1 MAKST
6 APLMDSTNETLYREI
21 YQSLNQNADYFEQKI
36 KVFKVKKI
44 EGKQKI
50 DKDNNPV
57 VNEFGEFEKWDDSYV
72 VTFVALNSG
81 GEHTTR
87 ITQEQYLDLKEDEV
101 YIASGKIEYRLYKD
115 AYNSTPVVV
124 FNKFVPAIDSFVTA
138 MLKMESIKNSS
149 NAWKIGART

>member
-21 YQSLNQNADYFEQKI
+21 YQSLNQNTDYFEQKI
-36 KVFKVKKI
+36 KVLKVKRI
-44 EGKQKI
+44 EGKQKL

-57 VNEFGEFEKWDDSYV
+57 VNEFGEFERWDDSYV

-138 MLKMESIKNSS
+138 MLKMESIKNGS
-149 NAWKIGART
+149 NA

>member
-21 YQSLNQNADYFEQKI
+21 YQSLNQNTDYFEQKI
-36 KVFKVKKI
+36 KVLRVKRI
-44 EGKQKI
+44 EGKQKL
-50 DKDNNPV
+50 DKDNNPI
-57 VNEFGEFEKWDDSYV
+57 VNEFGEFERWDDSYV

-138 MLKMESIKNSS
+138 MLKMESIKNGS
-149 NAWKIGART
+149 NA

>member
-36 KVFKVKKI
+36 KVLKVKKI

-138 MLKMESIKNSS
+138 MLKMESIKNGS
-149 NAWKIGART
+149 NA

>member
-36 KVFKVKKI
+36 KVLKVKKI
-44 EGKQKI
+44 EGKQKL
-50 DKDNNPV
+50 DKDNNPI

-124 FNKFVPAIDSFVTA
+124 FNKFVPAVDSFVTA
-138 MLKMESIKNSS
+138 MLKMESIKNGS
-149 NAWKIGART
+149 NA

>member
-21 YQSLNQNADYFEQKI
+21 YQSLNQNTDYFEQKI
-36 KVFKVKKI
+36 KVLKVKKI
-44 EGKQKI
+44 EGKQKL
-50 DKDNNPV
+50 DKDNNPI
-57 VNEFGEFEKWDDSYV
+57 VNEFGEFERWDDSYV
-72 VTFVALNSG
+72 ATFMALNSG

-87 ITQEQYLDLKEDEV
+87 ITQEQYLDLKENAV
-101 YIASGKIEYRLYKD
+101 YVASGKIEYRLYKE

-138 MLKMESIKNSS
+138 MLKMEALKNGS
-149 NAWKIGART
+149 NA

>member
-21 YQSLNQNADYFEQKI
+21 YQSLNQNTDYFEQKI

-44 EGKQKI
+44 EGKQKL
-50 DKDNNPV
+50 DKDNNPI
-57 VNEFGEFEKWDDSYV
+57 VNEFGEFERWDDSYV
-72 VTFVALNSG
+72 VTFIALNSG

-138 MLKMESIKNSS
+138 MLKMESIKNGS
-149 NAWKIGART
+149 NA

>member
-21 YQSLNQNADYFEQKI
+21 YQSLNQNTDYFEQKI

-138 MLKMESIKNSS
+138 MLKMESIKNDS
-149 NAWKIGART
+149 NA

>member
-21 YQSLNQNADYFEQKI
+21 YQSLNQNTDYFEQKI
-36 KVFKVKKI
+36 KVLRVKRI
-44 EGKQKI
+44 EGKQKL
-50 DKDNNPV
+50 DKDNNPI
-57 VNEFGEFEKWDDSYV
+57 VNEFGEFERWDDSYV

-124 FNKFVPAIDSFVTA
+124 FNKFVPAIFIALS
-138 MLKMESIKNSS
+138 
-149 NAWKIGART
+149 RQ

>member
-1 MAKST
+1 
-6 APLMDSTNETLYREI
+6 L
-21 YQSLNQNADYFEQKI
+21 
-36 KVFKVKKI
+36 KVKKI
-44 EGKQKI
+44 EGKQKF

-57 VNEFGEFEKWDDSYV
+57 VNVFGEFERWDDSYV

-138 MLKMESIKNSS
+138 MLKMESIKNGS
-149 NAWKIGART
+149 NA

>member
-21 YQSLNQNADYFEQKI
+21 YQSLNQNTDYFEQKI

-138 MLKMESIKNSS
+138 MLKMESLKNGS
-149 NAWKIGART
+149 NA

>member
-21 YQSLNQNADYFEQKI
+21 YQSLNQNTDYFEQKI
-36 KVFKVKKI
+36 KVLRVKRI
-44 EGKQKI
+44 EGKQKL
-50 DKDNNPV
+50 DKDNNPI
-57 VNEFGEFEKWDDSYV
+57 VNEFGEFERWDDSYI

-101 YIASGKIEYRLYKD
+101 YVASGKIEYRLYKD

-138 MLKMESIKNSS
+138 MLKMESIKNGS
-149 NAWKIGART
+149 NA

>member
-21 YQSLNQNADYFEQKI
+21 YQSLNQNTDYFEQKI
-36 KVFKVKKI
+36 KVLRVKRI
-44 EGKQKI
+44 EGKQKL
-50 DKDNNPV
+50 DKDNNPI
-57 VNEFGEFEKWDDSYV
+57 VNEFGEFERWDDSYV

-101 YIASGKIEYRLYKD
+101 YVANGKIEYRLYKD

-124 FNKFVPAIDSFVTA
+124 FSKFVPAIDSFVTA
-138 MLKMESIKNSS
+138 MLKMESIKNGS
-149 NAWKIGART
+149 NA

>member
-1 MAKST
+1 
-6 APLMDSTNETLYREI
+6 MDSTNETLYREI
-21 YQSLNQNADYFEQKI
+21 YQSLNQNTDYFEQKI

-138 MLKMESIKNSS
+138 MLKMESIKNGS
-149 NAWKIGART
+149 NV

>member
-21 YQSLNQNADYFEQKI
+21 YQSLNQNTDYFEQKI
-36 KVFKVKKI
+36 KVLRVKRI
-44 EGKQKI
+44 EGKQKL
-50 DKDNNPV
+50 DKDNNPI
-57 VNEFGEFEKWDDSYV
+57 VNEFGEFERWDDSYV

-101 YIASGKIEYRLYKD
+101 YVASGKIEYRLYKD

-138 MLKMESIKNSS
+138 MLKMESIKNGS
-149 NAWKIGART
+149 NAWKIGAKT

>member
-21 YQSLNQNADYFEQKI
+21 YQSLNQNTDYFEQKI
-36 KVFKVKKI
+36 KVLKVKRI
-44 EGKQKI
+44 EGKQKL

-57 VNEFGEFEKWDDSYV
+57 VNEFGEFERWDDSYI

-87 ITQEQYLDLKEDEV
+87 ITQEQYLNLIEDEI

-138 MLKMESIKNSS
+138 MLKMESIKNGS
-149 NAWKIGART
+149 NA

>member
-1 MAKST
+1 MKANK
-6 APLMDSTNETLYREI
+6 
-21 YQSLNQNADYFEQKI
+21 
-36 KVFKVKKI
+36 
-44 EGKQKI
+44 
-50 DKDNNPV
+50 KDNNPV

-138 MLKMESIKNSS
+138 MLKMESIKNGS
-149 NAWKIGART
+149 NA

>member
-21 YQSLNQNADYFEQKI
+21 YQSLNQNTDYFEQKI
-36 KVFKVKKI
+36 KVLKVKRI
-44 EGKQKI
+44 EGKQKL

-72 VTFVALNSG
+72 VAFVALNSG

-138 MLKMESIKNSS
+138 MLKMESIKNGS
-149 NAWKIGART
+149 NV

>member
-21 YQSLNQNADYFEQKI
+21 YQSLNQNTDYFEQKI
-36 KVFKVKKI
+36 KVLRVKRI
-44 EGKQKI
+44 EGKQKL
-50 DKDNNPV
+50 DKDNNPI
-57 VNEFGEFEKWDDSYV
+57 VNEFGEFERWDDSYV
-72 VTFVALNSG
+72 VTFMALNSG

-101 YIASGKIEYRLYKD
+101 YVASGKIEYRLYKD

-138 MLKMESIKNSS
+138 MLKMESIKNGS
-149 NAWKIGART
+149 NA

>member
-36 KVFKVKKI
+36 KVLRVKRI
-44 EGKQKI
+44 EGKQKL
-50 DKDNNPV
+50 DKDNNPI

-138 MLKMESIKNSS
+138 MLKMESIKNGS
-149 NAWKIGART
+149 NA

>member
-36 KVFKVKKI
+36 KVLKVKKI
-44 EGKQKI
+44 EGKHKF
-50 DKDNNPV
+50 DKANTPV
-57 VNEFGEFEKWDDSYV
+57 VNEFGEFERWDDSYV

-138 MLKMESIKNSS
+138 MLKMESLKNGS
-149 NAWKIGART
+149 NA

>member
-21 YQSLNQNADYFEQKI
+21 YQSLNQNTDYFEQKI

-138 MLKMESIKNSS
+138 MLKMESIKNGS
-149 NAWKIGART
+149 NV

>member
-21 YQSLNQNADYFEQKI
+21 YQSLNQNTDYFEQKI
-36 KVFKVKKI
+36 KVLKVKRI
-44 EGKQKI
+44 EGKQKL
-50 DKDNNPV
+50 DKDNKPV

-138 MLKMESIKNSS
+138 MLKMESIKNGS
-149 NAWKIGART
+149 NA

>member
-21 YQSLNQNADYFEQKI
+21 YQSLNQNTDYFEQKI
-36 KVFKVKKI
+36 KVLRVKRI
-44 EGKQKI
+44 EGKQKL

-57 VNEFGEFEKWDDSYV
+57 VNEFGEFERWDDSYV

-101 YIASGKIEYRLYKD
+101 YVASGKIEYRLYKD

-138 MLKMESIKNSS
+138 MLKMESIKNGS
-149 NAWKIGART
+149 NA

>member
-21 YQSLNQNADYFEQKI
+21 YQSLNQNTDYFEQKI
-36 KVFKVKKI
+36 KVLRVKRI
-44 EGKQKI
+44 EGKQKL
-50 DKDNNPV
+50 DKDNNPI
-57 VNEFGEFEKWDDSYV
+57 VNEFGEFERWDDSYI

-101 YIASGKIEYRLYKD
+101 YVASGKIEYRLYKD

-138 MLKMESIKNSS
+138 MLKMESIKNVS
-149 NAWKIGART
+149 NA

>member
-36 KVFKVKKI
+36 KVLKVKKI
-44 EGKQKI
+44 EGKQKF
-50 DKDNNPV
+50 DKDNKPV
-57 VNEFGEFEKWDDSYV
+57 VNEFGEFERWDDSYV

-138 MLKMESIKNSS
+138 MLKMESIKNGS
-149 NAWKIGART
+149 NA

>member
-21 YQSLNQNADYFEQKI
+21 YQSLNQNTDYFEQKI
-36 KVFKVKKI
+36 KVLRVKRI
-44 EGKQKI
+44 EGKQKL
-50 DKDNNPV
+50 DKDNNPI
-57 VNEFGEFEKWDDSYV
+57 VNEFGEFERWDDSYV

-101 YIASGKIEYRLYKD
+101 YVASGKIEYRLYKD

-138 MLKMESIKNSS
+138 MLKMESIKNGS
-149 NAWKIGART
+149 NA

>member
-21 YQSLNQNADYFEQKI
+21 YQSLNQNTDYFEQKI
-36 KVFKVKKI
+36 KVLKVKRI
-44 EGKQKI
+44 EGKQKL

-72 VTFVALNSG
+72 VAFVALNSG

-138 MLKMESIKNSS
+138 MLKMESLKNGS
-149 NAWKIGART
+149 NA

>member
-21 YQSLNQNADYFEQKI
+21 YQSLNQNTDYFEQKI
-36 KVFKVKKI
+36 KVLRVKRI
-44 EGKQKI
+44 EGKQKL
-50 DKDNNPV
+50 DKDNNPI
-57 VNEFGEFEKWDDSYV
+57 VNEFGEFERWDDSYV

-87 ITQEQYLDLKEDEV
+87 ITQEQYLNLIEDEV

-124 FNKFVPAIDSFVTA
+124 FNKFIPAIDSFVTA

-149 NAWKIGART
+149 NA

>member
-21 YQSLNQNADYFEQKI
+21 YQSLNQNTDYFEQKI
-36 KVFKVKKI
+36 KRI
-44 EGKQKI
+44 EGKQKL

-72 VTFVALNSG
+72 VAFVALNSG

-138 MLKMESIKNSS
+138 MLKMESIKNGS
-149 NAWKIGART
+149 NAWKIGAETSPHA

>member
-21 YQSLNQNADYFEQKI
+21 YQSLNQNTDYFEQKI
-36 KVFKVKKI
+36 KVLRVKRI
-44 EGKQKI
+44 EGKQKL
-50 DKDNNPV
+50 DKDNNPI
-57 VNEFGEFEKWDDSYV
+57 VNEFGEFERWDDSYV

-101 YIASGKIEYRLYKD
+101 YVASGKIEYRLYKD
-115 AYNSTPVVV
+115 AYNSTPVVA

-138 MLKMESIKNSS
+138 MLKMESIKNGS
-149 NAWKIGART
+149 NA

>member
-21 YQSLNQNADYFEQKI
+21 YQSLNQNTDYFEQKI
-36 KVFKVKKI
+36 KVLKVKRI
-44 EGKQKI
+44 EGKQKL

-57 VNEFGEFEKWDDSYV
+57 VNEFGEFERWDDSYV

-87 ITQEQYLDLKEDEV
+87 ITQEQYLNLIEDEV

-124 FNKFVPAIDSFVTA
+124 FNKFIPAIDSFVTA

-149 NAWKIGART
+149 NA

>member
-21 YQSLNQNADYFEQKI
+21 YQSLNQNTDYFEQKI
-36 KVFKVKKI
+36 KVLKVKKI
-44 EGKQKI
+44 EGKQKL
-50 DKDNNPV
+50 DKDNNPI
-57 VNEFGEFEKWDDSYV
+57 VNEFGEFERWDDSYV
-72 VTFVALNSG
+72 VTFIALNSG

-138 MLKMESIKNSS
+138 MLKMESIKNGS
-149 NAWKIGART
+149 NA

>member
-21 YQSLNQNADYFEQKI
+21 YQALNQNTDYFEQKI
-36 KVFKVKKI
+36 KVLKVKKI
-44 EGKQKI
+44 EGKQKL
-50 DKDNNPV
+50 DKDNNPI
-57 VNEFGEFEKWDDSYV
+57 VNDFGEFERWDDSYV
-72 VTFVALNSG
+72 VTFIALNSG

-101 YIASGKIEYRLYKD
+101 YIASGKIDYRLYKD

-138 MLKMESIKNSS
+138 MLKMESIKNGS
-149 NAWKIGART
+149 NA

>member
-21 YQSLNQNADYFEQKI
+21 YQSLNQNTDYFEQKI

-138 MLKMESIKNSS
+138 MLKMESIKNGS
-149 NAWKIGART
+149 NL

>member
-21 YQSLNQNADYFEQKI
+21 YQSLNQNTDYFEQKI
-36 KVFKVKKI
+36 KVLRVKRI
-44 EGKQKI
+44 EGKQKL
-50 DKDNNPV
+50 DKGNNPI
-57 VNEFGEFEKWDDSYV
+57 VNEFGEFERWDDSYV

-101 YIASGKIEYRLYKD
+101 YVASGKIEYRLYKD

-138 MLKMESIKNSS
+138 MLKMESIKNGS
-149 NAWKIGART
+149 NA